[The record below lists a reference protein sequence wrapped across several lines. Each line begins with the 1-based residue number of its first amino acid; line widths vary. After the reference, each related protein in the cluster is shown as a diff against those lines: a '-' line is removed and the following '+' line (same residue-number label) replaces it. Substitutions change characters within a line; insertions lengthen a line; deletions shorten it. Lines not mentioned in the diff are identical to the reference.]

1 LATAGTDAPT
11 AYRLGN
17 VAQRAGDDSLAVVAY
32 ARGEAADSQY
42 PWNYIALGQLSARL
56 NRLEP
61 ADTQLHQAV
70 ELQPSMQFLH
80 YDLAMVELAEHKP
93 ADALRDFN
101 AELGLTHD
109 FRPALSGRALASS
122 QLGRVRVAVI
132 GEQSPSPS
140 PSSSPTSS
148 PSPSPSSSPSAA
160 PTPTPTKA
168 PVRVAK
174 STRSGPLVIPARLRS
189 SSPAGGVVAAAQQ
202 QNPQPV
208 QTATD
213 TPSPTPTPAPTP
225 MPASVTADA
234 RSYLLAVSRDLNF
247 TRALPDGDPTM
258 STSDLQARLRSA
270 LAARTFSIEDLMRIG
285 SSALLSGRLAIAER
299 AFDGAT
305 GRAPSDWRGPYLQAM
320 VARASGDD
328 QKART
333 LLQEAASRAQRPEI
347 FTSLAIV
354 DLENGNLGAAR
365 QNAERA
371 VNLEPNYTP
380 GRFTAGMLALIG
392 SDREAAARN
401 LAAATNL
408 SGAPARSNYFFQ
420 LATAH

>member
-1 LATAGTDAPT
+1 
-11 AYRLGN
+11 
-17 VAQRAGDDSLAVVAY
+17 
-32 ARGEAADSQY
+32 
-42 PWNYIALGQLSARL
+42 
-56 NRLEP
+56 
-61 ADTQLHQAV
+61 
-70 ELQPSMQFLH
+70 
-80 YDLAMVELAEHKP
+80 
-93 ADALRDFN
+93 
-101 AELGLTHD
+101 
-109 FRPALSGRALASS
+109 
-122 QLGRVRVAVI
+122 
-132 GEQSPSPS
+132 
-140 PSSSPTSS
+140 
-148 PSPSPSSSPSAA
+148 
-160 PTPTPTKA
+160 
-168 PVRVAK
+168 
-174 STRSGPLVIPARLRS
+174 
-189 SSPAGGVVAAAQQ
+189 
-202 QNPQPV
+202 
-208 QTATD
+208 
-213 TPSPTPTPAPTP
+213 